1 MVSADIDKIK
11 HKSKENI
18 TKTKYDFQKIWK
30 RKYIVFK
37 KRENKH

>member
-18 TKTKYDFQKIWK
+18 TKTKYDFQKNM
-30 RKYIVFK
+30 K
-37 KRENKH
+37 KKIHHI